1 MTIPVWLRYGLC
13 GLLGA
18 ALGVGAMS
26 TRMVSGDRAL
36 ADSPLGV
43 TAPAKVLELTQLK
56 RLIGVAD
63 ATERSRILESADSF
77 KAFVEQEAQNQSVLI
92 SAYAQAAD
100 REPAA
105 QTLMNRAAQRVLVE
119 SYLGEI
125 LRSKMAASTPS
136 AEEARAFY
144 TEHPEQFQIPERVH
158 LWQIFLPATSDT
170 ERQNAQALGR
180 QLMESLVSGKDSMA
194 ELAQRHSGHPASR
207 LNGGYMGLL
216 SLAELKPEIRVA
228 IEGVSTGKY
237 VGPVESA
244 EGYHLLQRGTAV
256 AGSKLEFTAAESQ
269 VLEYLRRQ
277 VADEVRRQAVQQMV
291 ATYPVTFETDHLAD
305 WRTKL
310 MQMNEAGAPAKEAK

>member
-1 MTIPVWLRYGLC
+1 VSIPVWLRYSLC

-18 ALGVGAMS
+18 GLGAGAMS
-26 TRMVSGDRAL
+26 ARMTGGDSAL
-36 ADSPLGV
+36 SDTPLMA
-43 TAPAKVLELTQLK
+43 TAPAKALELPQLE

-63 ATERSRILESADSF
+63 ATERSRILESAESF

-105 QTLMNRAAQRVLVE
+105 QTLMGRAAQRVLVE
-119 SYLGEI
+119 SYLGQI
-125 LRSKMAASTPS
+125 LRSKMVASTPT
-136 AEEARAFY
+136 AEKARAFY

-180 QLMESLVSGKDSMA
+180 QLMEALVGGKESMA
-194 ELAQRHSGHPASR
+194 ELAQRHSGHPPSG

-228 IEGVSTGKY
+228 IEGVPAGKF

-244 EGYHLLQRGTAV
+244 EGYHLLQRGTSV
-256 AGSKLEFTAAESQ
+256 AGSTLEFAAAEPQ
-269 VLEYLRRQ
+269 VMEYLRRQ
-277 VADEVRRQAVQQMV
+277 VADDARRQAVQQMV
-291 ATYPVTFETDHLAD
+291 ATYPVTFASEKLAE

-310 MQMNEAGAPAKEAK
+310 MQMNVTGAPAKAAK